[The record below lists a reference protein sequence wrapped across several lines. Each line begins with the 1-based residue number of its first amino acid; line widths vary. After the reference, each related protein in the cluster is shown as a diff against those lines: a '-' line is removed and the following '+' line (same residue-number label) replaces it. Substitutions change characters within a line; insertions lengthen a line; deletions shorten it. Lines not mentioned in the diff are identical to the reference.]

1 MEDALQSG
9 TQPGENPCR
18 TLPEVTLNSKNDD
31 ADNQNRKG
39 IVIITAFHEN
49 AQINDSDG
57 GNSHN
62 NIMFRTGKVNPAG
75 GATEQCKID
84 P

>member
-1 MEDALQSG
+1 MIVLIIITEKVL
-9 TQPGENPCR
+9 
-18 TLPEVTLNSKNDD
+18 
-31 ADNQNRKG
+31 

>member
-1 MEDALQSG
+1 MILIIITEKAL
-9 TQPGENPCR
+9 
-18 TLPEVTLNSKNDD
+18 
-31 ADNQNRKG
+31 

-62 NIMFRTGKVNPAG
+62 DIMFRTGKVNPAG

>member
-1 MEDALQSG
+1 MMMLIIIAEKVL
-9 TQPGENPCR
+9 
-18 TLPEVTLNSKNDD
+18 
-31 ADNQNRKG
+31 
-39 IVIITAFHEN
+39 IVIKTALHEN

-75 GATEQCKID
+75 GATEQCKVD